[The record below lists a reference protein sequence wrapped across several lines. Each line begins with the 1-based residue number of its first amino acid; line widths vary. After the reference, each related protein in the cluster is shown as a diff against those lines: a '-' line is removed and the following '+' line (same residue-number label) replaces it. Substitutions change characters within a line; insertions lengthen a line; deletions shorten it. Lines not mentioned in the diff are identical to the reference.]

1 MAERERGGE
10 GEKAKIDASD
20 NVWATREKSSAK
32 ISKDTLV
39 GLARGFMTIC
49 HETDC

>member
-1 MAERERGGE
+1 MAERGGE
-10 GEKAKIDASD
+10 GEKTKIDASG

-32 ISKDTLV
+32 ISKDTSV
-39 GLARGFMTIC
+39 ALARGFMAIC